1 MHSCF
6 KKTRILCVILLG
18 LVPAATTAQALD
30 RLRPSNPQLT
40 SDDLSTVTQIMADY
54 VDQDKLAG
62 ISTLVEHQGDI
73 VYFES
78 AGYADRERQT
88 PFTMD
93 TIYRLHS
100 MTKPLTAVA
109 AMILYEEG
117 KIDLDDPVSKYIPA
131 FADLK
136 VHVSGRGEAMITE
149 ELERPM
155 TVRDVLTH
163 QSGLSY
169 SFFGPSPIH
178 DLYIAAG
185 MKDYGERKPRYTL
198 ADMMDRLSEIPLVF
212 QPGKRWQY
220 SYSTDVMSRVVEVA
234 SGQNFDGFIRSRITG
249 PLEMED
255 TDFMVPADKARRL
268 AASYGPAKGGGLELI
283 DDPATSDYLQPAIM
297 TGGGTGLA
305 GSMRDYLTFSRM
317 LLAGGTW
324 EGTQILS
331 RRSVEAITS
340 DQIYRDQGSRFISG
354 LGFGLAMQVVLDD
367 GAAGQIAGS
376 KSEFSWGGSSNTNFW
391 INPEQELIIIV
402 MAQFRPVRIHNF
414 ANEIRQTVYDRLTD

>member
-1 MHSCF
+1 MYSSD
-6 KKTRILCVILLG
+6 RIPHLFSLVLLG
-18 LVPAATTAQALD
+18 VVFGTTVAQAFD
-30 RLRPSNPQLT
+30 RPRSSAAQLT
-40 SDDLSTVTQIMADY
+40 ADDLSEVTQIMNDY
-54 VDQDKLAG
+54 VAQDKLAG

-78 AGYADRERQT
+78 AGYADLERQQ
-88 PFTMD
+88 PFTLD

-117 KIDLDDPVSKYIPA
+117 KLDLDDPVSKYIPA

-136 VHVSGRGEAMITE
+136 VHVSGRGETMITE
-149 ELERPM
+149 ELKRPM

-178 DLYIAAG
+178 DLYVAAG
-185 MKDYGERKPRYTL
+185 MKDYGERKPKYTL

-220 SYSTDVMSRVVEVA
+220 SYSTDVVSRVVEVA
-234 SGQNFDGFIRSRITG
+234 SGQSFDDFIRSRITG
-249 PLEMED
+249 PLGMQD
-255 TDFMVPADKARRL
+255 TDFTVRADKAKRL
-268 AASYGPAKGGGLELI
+268 AASYGLAEGGGFELI

-305 GSMRDYLTFSRM
+305 GSMRDYLTFCRM
-317 LLAGGTW
+317 MLAGGTW
-324 EGTQILS
+324 DGSKIVSQ
-331 RRSVEAITS
+331 RSIRTLTS
-340 DQIYRDQGSRFISG
+340 DQIYRDKGSRFISG
-354 LGFGLAMQVVLDD
+354 LGFGFAMQVVLDD
-367 GAAGQIAGS
+367 TVDGQVAGS

-391 INPEQELIIIV
+391 VNPDQNLIIIV
-402 MAQFRPVRIHNF
+402 MAQFRPLRIHNF
-414 ANEIRQTVYDRLTD
+414 ANEIRQTVYDSLED